1 MTRTRLDQELVARNL
16 LPSRS
21 GARIAILDGLVRVDG
36 ELAAKPA
43 MKVSAASAI
52 ELASDAGRYVGRGAR
67 KLEAALDE
75 FSISVAGRSAIDVGS
90 STGGFTDVL
99 LAAGAERVVAVDVG
113 HDQLHPRLRTDP
125 RVVVTE
131 GTNIRS
137 VTVSELGGP
146 FDIITV
152 DLSFISLGVVAA
164 VLASLGSDEADWVV
178 LVKPQFE
185 VGRDD
190 LAKGGVVR
198 SASARAAAVPRVVG
212 LLRGAGLSTVGAMES
227 PISGGSGN
235 REALL
240 WLRRRGVQIAVDNL
254 FKVDPDA

>member
-1 MTRTRLDQELVARNL
+1 MTRTRLDQELVARKL

-36 ELAAKPA
+36 ELAEKPA

-75 FSISVAGRSAIDVGS
+75 FHISAAGRTAIDVGS
-90 STGGFTDVL
+90 STGGFTHVL
-99 LAAGAERVVAVDVG
+99 LAGGVERVVAVDVG
-113 HDQLHPRLRTDP
+113 HDQLHHRLRMDP
-125 RVVVTE
+125 RVVVCE
-131 GTNIRS
+131 GTNIRN
-137 VTVSELGGP
+137 VTVDGLGGP

-152 DLSFISLGVVAA
+152 DLSFISIGVVAA

-185 VGRDD
+185 VGQDD
-190 LAKGGVVR
+190 LGKGGVVR
-198 SASARAAAVPRVVG
+198 SASARAAAVQRVVD
-212 LLRGAGLSTVGAMES
+212 LLRGAGLFTVGAMES

-240 WLRRRGVQIAVDNL
+240 WLRRTGMPVGVANL